1 MKSLSGYGKQ
11 GEKMKITVKRD
22 IFTDALTT
30 AMGTVSKKNTITN
43 IEGFLIET
51 SDDGKIQISSY
62 DMTKGIRLKI
72 DAVSIEREGKYI
84 INAARLMQTVR
95 SLSEEDIEIDVDSN
109 YNCTVS
115 SGKASFSMSCIKG
128 EDFPSFPELITDNGF
143 EIESDIIA
151 KMISRVNH
159 SVADQSTRQ
168 MLCGAYLKISENVLE
183 MVSCNTFILSK
194 CTAKCEISSLTGDN
208 NVNLSLII
216 PGHALPELSKIL
228 LDGENEKI
236 KIYISRKHA
245 IVRKGDIIFF
255 TRTIDSEYIDYN
267 RIIPKEND
275 IFVTIE
281 KNKLLDSLERANIIA
296 DEKIKGSD
304 MGYVK
309 IKAEDQI
316 FHINSTS
323 VNGKVK
329 DEIECIH
336 EGSDIEM
343 GFNCRY
349 IMNSVRVADGENI
362 ILSMKSPTLAI
373 TIEAA
378 EKNEDFD
385 YIYIVLPI
393 KLKESTNN

>member
-1 MKSLSGYGKQ
+1 MKF
-11 GEKMKITVKRD
+11 TVKRD
-22 IFTDALTT
+22 VFTNALTT

-51 SDDGKIQISSY
+51 EEENKIQISSY

-84 INAARLMQTVR
+84 INASRLMQTVR
-95 SLSEEDIEIDVDSN
+95 SLSEEEIEIDVDSN
-109 YNCTVS
+109 FSCTVS
-115 SGKASFSMSCIKG
+115 SGRASFSMSCIRG
-128 EDFPSFPELITDNGF
+128 EDFPSFPELITDRGF

-151 KMISRVNH
+151 KMIGKVSH
-159 SVADQSTRQ
+159 SVAEQSTRQ
-168 MLCGAYLKISENVLE
+168 MLCGAYLKIKDDTLE

-194 CTAKCEISSLTGDN
+194 CTAKCDISSLGTADE
-208 NVNLSLII
+208 VDISLII

-228 LDGENEKI
+228 LDGDNEKV
-236 KIYISRKHA
+236 KIYLSRKHA
-245 IVRKGDIIFF
+245 IVRKGELIFF
-255 TRTIDSEYIDYN
+255 TRTIDSEYIDYK

-275 IFVTIE
+275 IFVTIDKE
-281 KNKLLDSLERANIIA
+281 KLLDSLERANIIA

-304 MGYVK
+304 MGYVR

-323 VNGKVK
+323 VNGKIK
-329 DEIECIH
+329 DEIECVH
-336 EGSDIEM
+336 EGEDIEM

-349 IMNSVRVADGENI
+349 IMNSVRVAEGETI
-362 ILSMKSPTLAI
+362 VLGMKTPTLAI

-378 EKNEDFD
+378 EKSEEFD
-385 YIYIVLPI
+385 YLYIVLPI
-393 KLKESTNN
+393 KLKDSTNN